1 MNTETIAEKMLDLG
15 KLSLRFARVDRATY
29 HEDGVRRES
38 DTDHTVMLGLCACA
52 FASSYDT
59 TLNLGKV
66 AQFAFIHD
74 LVEAYAGDTNSL
86 GMVEDIKKVKEER
99 EHEAFLKIKEEFK
112 DVFPWI
118 HTTIEEYESL
128 ATPEAK
134 FIKAFDKIMPK
145 VTQVLNNG
153 VQFKHLKRTQEELTA
168 IHKKQLDEMTD
179 GYAKELPETL
189 ELLSVMMGKA
199 EETVG

>member
-1 MNTETIAEKMLDLG
+1 
-15 KLSLRFARVDRATY
+15 
-29 HEDGVRRES
+29 
-38 DTDHTVMLGLCACA
+38 
-52 FASSYDT
+52 
-59 TLNLGKV
+59 
-66 AQFAFIHD
+66 
-74 LVEAYAGDTNSL
+74 
-86 GMVEDIKKVKEER
+86 MVEDIKKVKEER

-153 VQFKHLKRTQEELTA
+153 VQFKQLKRTKEELTE
-168 IHKKQLDEMTD
+168 IHQKQLNEMTE

-189 ELLSVMMGKA
+189 EILSVMMGKA
-199 EETVG
+199 EGVVG

>member
-1 MNTETIAEKMLDLG
+1 MNTEIIANKMIDLG
-15 KLSLRFARVDRATY
+15 KLSLQFARVDRATY

-59 TLNLGKV
+59 TLDLGKV

-86 GMVEDIKKVKEER
+86 GMVEDTKKVKEER
-99 EHEAFLKIKEEFK
+99 EHEAFLKIKKEFEGI
-112 DVFPWI
+112 FPWI
-118 HTTIEEYESL
+118 HTTIEAYESL

-153 VQFKHLKRTQEELTA
+153 VQFKNLKRTQEELTA
-168 IHKKQLDEMTD
+168 IHQK
-179 GYAKELPETL
+179 
-189 ELLSVMMGKA
+189 
-199 EETVG
+199 